1 MKGYLTDAVG
11 ELKRVDHLIYVSLK
25 YTRTV
30 DVIKSVVERILNSF
44 DFAILELLEYAKE
57 KKMISEYPNSP
68 GLRVGMLKKLF
79 SENKELLEYL
89 DFYLTLR
96 KVSRAEFTKR
106 EEYRRH
112 VTMIANLEADGIL
125 EIDIDK
131 LLEYYADTKKFIH
144 MMNKLVEGEND

>member
-1 MKGYLTDAVG
+1 MKGYLTDALD

-30 DVIKSVVERILNSF
+30 DVIKSVIERILNSF
-44 DFAILELLEYAKE
+44 DFAILELLEHAKE
-57 KKMISEYPNSP
+57 KKMIGDYPNSP
-68 GLRVGMLKKLF
+68 GLKVGLLKKTF
-79 SENKELLEYL
+79 RDNQELLDYL
-89 DFYLTLR
+89 DFYLLLR

-112 VTMIANLEADGIL
+112 VTMIATLDTDGML

-131 LLEYYADTKKFIH
+131 LEVYHEKTKKF
-144 MMNKLVEGEND
+144 VEFISNIVEPKHD